1 MPLSTKILA
10 LAACF
15 ALAWTVFELV
25 RKKRIREEYSLLWL
39 GVTAASAVLILF
51 DRLTL
56 WLTTLVGGVNLS
68 SLFFFGGVVFSVVML
83 LNLTVRISEL
93 KRKQNVLLQEAGL
106 MREQIERLEREMG
119 QAQDSTPGKGS

>member
-1 MPLSTKILA
+1 MILSTKILA

-15 ALAWTVFELV
+15 ALAVAVFELV

-39 GVTAASAVLILF
+39 GVTATSAVLILF
-51 DRLTL
+51 DGLTL
-56 WLTTLVGGVNLS
+56 RLINLAGGVNLS

-106 MREQIERLEREMG
+106 MREQIERLEKEIVQVKPPPQG
-119 QAQDSTPGKGS
+119 ELQ

>member
-1 MPLSTKILA
+1 MILSTKILA

-15 ALAWTVFELV
+15 ALAVAVFELV

-39 GVTAASAVLILF
+39 GVTATSAVLILF
-51 DRLTL
+51 DGLTL
-56 WLTTLVGGVNLS
+56 RLINLAGGVNLS

-106 MREQIERLEREMG
+106 MREQIDRLERERIPTKG
-119 QAQDSTPGKGS
+119 GSAETAQ